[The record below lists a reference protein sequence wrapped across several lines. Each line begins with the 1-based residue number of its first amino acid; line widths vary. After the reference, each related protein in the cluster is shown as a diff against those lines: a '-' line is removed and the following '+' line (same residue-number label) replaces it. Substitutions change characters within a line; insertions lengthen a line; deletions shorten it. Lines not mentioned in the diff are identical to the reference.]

1 MDNIIEI
8 KNLYKFYGGTN
19 AVDFLNLNIKR
30 GHIVGLLGPNGSGKT
45 TLMKIIADIIKPIGG
60 EVTINGIKPSVET
73 RKIVSYLPDEDF
85 LMDWMSMQDAIKFF
99 EEFFE
104 DFDIEKF
111 NELLKTMELDMSLDN
126 KVKSLSKG
134 MREKF
139 NLSLIL
145 ARKADVYILDE
156 PIGGV
161 DIITRDKIL
170 ESIITTFSEDKTM
183 IISTHLVLELENIM
197 DDVAFIKEGKII
209 LSGNCDDLRK
219 EYGKNIEG
227 IYREVYGNI

>member
-183 IISTHLVLELENIM
+183 IMLLL
-197 DDVAFIKEGKII
+197 
-209 LSGNCDDLRK
+209 
-219 EYGKNIEG
+219 
-227 IYREVYGNI
+227 